1 MSQTDF
7 INYSKFFNN
16 TIKAYQI
23 LFDKS
28 LKSFSLDKY
37 RTTIFKQFSINQ
49 KRIAI
54 PMQTHSN
61 RVQLINKHGVYENC
75 DGLITY
81 NEEIILSLQTADCV
95 PIFLID
101 IEKNMKG
108 LIHSGWKGT
117 KNKIINN
124 AISMMINNGSSLSN
138 ILIVIGASIHKC
150 CYQIGEELVDY
161 FDQDCILYRDDK
173 IYLSLQEQ
181 IINDLR
187 KLYIP
192 ENNIHIDNLC
202 TFTNNQLSSYR
213 RERSD
218 AGRMISLLGNY

>member
-1 MSQTDF
+1 MFQTDF
-7 INYSKFFNN
+7 INYSNFFNN

-28 LKSFSLDKY
+28 FKSFSLDKY

-54 PMQTHSN
+54 PIQTHSN
-61 RVQLINKHGVYENC
+61 RVQLIDKHGIYDDC
-75 DGLITY
+75 DGLLTC
-81 NEEIILSLQTADCV
+81 NEEIILSLQTADCM

-101 IEKNMKG
+101 IEKNIKG

-124 AISMMINNGSSLSN
+124 AISIMINNGSSPSN

-150 CYQIGEELVDY
+150 CYQIGKELVDY
-161 FDQDCILYRDDK
+161 FDQDCIVYCDDK

-181 IINDLR
+181 IVNDLR

-192 ENNIHIDNLC
+192 QSNIHIDNLC

-213 RERSD
+213 RDKGE